1 MQLWKDND
9 PSAYD
14 WMPYIRYVVNKL
26 EGNVDPEAATARGRL
41 LRNRLSRVVSCDINA
56 DQILQCEA
64 VQKPFDIISESA
76 CIGAAV
82 DSSSQ
87 YKKNVTKLEPLL
99 KKGGLLVGSHGL
111 GVSGWTVQGQNFH

>member
-1 MQLWKDND
+1 MLTRRQQQLVGVF
-9 PSAYD
+9 SA
-14 WMPYIRYVVNKL
+14 I
-26 EGNVDPEAATARGRL
+26 
-41 LRNRLSRVVSCDINA
+41 VSCDINA